1 METQNYTFNDQNQ
14 LNELDELRQQI
25 TAIKNKVDLE
35 GRLNEA
41 LVKKT
46 IQGKMQGLH
55 RSIYTYI
62 ISCAVFVPF
71 LIWYMVYAH
80 MSWPFII
87 FTSLMFLGSFTAEYL
102 INRMNVQ
109 HMTDDL
115 VETARKLHQ
124 MKNNRKKQLTVGFC
138 VLAVWSPWYL
148 YEMYKYMS
156 NMVDVQSKPSFMF
169 GLIIACII
177 GLLIG
182 GAIGLTFYRKM
193 QRANDE
199 MINQINELTREQ

>member
-1 METQNYTFNDQNQ
+1 METNNFDE
-14 LNELDELRQQI
+14 LNELDDLRQQI
-25 TAIKNKVDLE
+25 NDLKNKVDQQ
-35 GRLNEA
+35 GHLNEEGVRKA
-41 LVKKT
+41 
-46 IQGKMQGLH
+46 IQGKMKGLH
-55 RSIYTYI
+55 RSILTYI
-62 ISCAVFVPF
+62 LSCAVFVPF
-71 LIWYMVYAH
+71 LIWYMVYIH
-80 MSWPFII
+80 LSWPFVI
-87 FTSLMFLGSFTAEYL
+87 FTAIMFLGSFTAEYL

-124 MKNNRKKQLTVGFC
+124 MKNNRKKQLTIGFC

-148 YEMYKYMS
+148 YEMYNYMS
-156 NMVDVQSKPSFMF
+156 DKVDIQSKPSFLF

-199 MINQINELTREQ
+199 MIDQINDLTREQ

>member
-1 METQNYTFNDQNQ
+1 MENNINNY
-14 LNELDELRQQI
+14 NELELEDLRRQINDLKQ
-25 TAIKNKVDLE
+25 KVDQQ
-35 GRLNEA
+35 GRLNED

-71 LIWYMVYAH
+71 LIWYMVYSH
-80 MSWPFII
+80 LSWPFVI
-87 FTSLMFLGSFTAEYL
+87 FTALMFLASFTAEYL

-124 MKNNRKKQLTVGFC
+124 MKDNRKKQLTIGFC
-138 VLAVWSPWYL
+138 ILAVWSPWYL
-148 YEMYKYMS
+148 YEMYNHMS
-156 NMVDVQSKPSFMF
+156 DKVDVQSKPSFMF

-193 QRANDE
+193 QRTNDE
-199 MINQINELTREQ
+199 MIDQINELTREQ